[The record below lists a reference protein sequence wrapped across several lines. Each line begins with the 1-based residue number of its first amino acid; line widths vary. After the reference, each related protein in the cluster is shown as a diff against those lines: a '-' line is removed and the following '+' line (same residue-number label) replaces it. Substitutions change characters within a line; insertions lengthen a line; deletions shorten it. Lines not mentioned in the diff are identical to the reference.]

1 MNGMCRKLRASSWRR
16 PGLAAFALR
25 HAKIVTDPRRL
36 AQLNAEVANRKRKE
50 EANRQEH
57 STMLRVPL
65 P

>member
-1 MNGMCRKLRASSWRR
+1 MNRVCRKLGASSWRR

-50 EANRQEH
+50 EVDRQEH
-57 STMLRVPL
+57 STLLRLPL